1 MRKIPI
7 RPADENPSAREEPS
21 ARVGAG
27 FLSGLRRTARWIAL
41 HELWLLAA
49 AGPFLLFPGRWTLP
63 AFSVIVLTWLCRWLA
78 VGRLTVSTPVDVA
91 IVLIVLM
98 ALIGFYASVDTSL
111 GLPALWRIV
120 LGVAVFYGL
129 VNGLGS
135 EVQLRWLPTAL
146 ILCSLALALISL
158 IGTEWSAVRL
168 FDLPQV
174 YAHLPSLLRDIQDQQ
189 AFHPRIMGMAL
200 VTLLPIPLAL
210 LLFAQGKRLRLLAG
224 LTALL
229 VGTTV
234 ALTQSLQ
241 AAFGIACAA
250 LFLGACWNR
259 WVLVCVPLILFASVL
274 GLQHYGLQQAANALL
289 SLDDPLG
296 IAVVL
301 RLDIWSR
308 ALAMIHDM
316 PYTGIGLDQFA
327 VIQTN
332 YYTGFLLG
340 PEPHAHNLFLQVAL
354 DLGLPGLFA
363 LWWIVLGLGH
373 AAVKAYPRYQD
384 PDLRALLLGALAGG
398 VSCLASG
405 LLDTIWTAK
414 PAFLLWLLLG
424 VVAALSVG
432 VGRSETPRSSGKVAV
447 WLRRVAPL
455 LLLLLLL
462 YPGLLVSRVAPS
474 LNRAAVRG
482 HKLILQLQ
490 AGATLPRQ
498 ALMSVAEDLD
508 RAQSVDARNPQL
520 YNLLGRVLA
529 WLGDYQAA
537 MEALRIEVEI
547 DGANAFARYAPY
559 ESLRRRVTGTEDH
572 DRWADT
578 LRIYTHWKNR
588 FPERAESH
596 VLFALVYEQH
606 QGNPEGAAEVVRSAI
621 DRGAEPQGL
630 LLYYLNQLDARVR

>member
-354 DLGLPGLFA
+354 DLGLRLARPVARRTGRRGLVPCFRPSGYHLDRQTRLPIVAAPGRCCCAVCGSRSLRDA
-363 LWWIVLGLGH
+363 SQLGKSGGMASPSCSSAIAS
-373 AAVKAYPRYQD
+373 AAPVPR
-384 PDLRALLLGALAGG
+384 PAGKPRRALA
-398 VSCLASG
+398 
-405 LLDTIWTAK
+405 
-414 PAFLLWLLLG
+414 
-424 VVAALSVG
+424 
-432 VGRSETPRSSGKVAV
+432 
-447 WLRRVAPL
+447 
-455 LLLLLLL
+455 
-462 YPGLLVSRVAPS
+462 
-474 LNRAAVRG
+474 
-482 HKLILQLQ
+482 
-490 AGATLPRQ
+490 
-498 ALMSVAEDLD
+498 
-508 RAQSVDARNPQL
+508 
-520 YNLLGRVLA
+520 
-529 WLGDYQAA
+529 
-537 MEALRIEVEI
+537 
-547 DGANAFARYAPY
+547 
-559 ESLRRRVTGTEDH
+559 
-572 DRWADT
+572 
-578 LRIYTHWKNR
+578 
-588 FPERAESH
+588 
-596 VLFALVYEQH
+596 
-606 QGNPEGAAEVVRSAI
+606 
-621 DRGAEPQGL
+621 
-630 LLYYLNQLDARVR
+630 